1 MKRFSGALLAGGLLF
16 AALPAAAQSAIRP
29 GGSVQGVLN
38 ASDRALEDGSYF
50 ECFALQAQAGQ
61 RVSVTLRSNDFDA
74 FLAVVQGRDCSAGEA
89 VETDDDS
96 AGGTD
101 SRVETTLGSGP
112 YSIRVN
118 TLGGG
123 ETGAYTLSMAVAA
136 AAAPPPRVRPVL
148 LRAPD
153 NLWGHLTEGDPIAD
167 DDSLYDC
174 YAFDARAGQTAT
186 ISMMSDEFDAYL
198 SLHEGEMCDAQ
209 IGSDDDGLG
218 DGTDARIQHRFDRS
232 GRYSFRAN
240 SLEGGETGAYR
251 LVLEVR

>member
-16 AALPAAAQSAIRP
+16 AAHPAAAQSAIHP
-29 GGSVQGVLN
+29 GGSAQGVLD
-38 ASDRALEDGSYF
+38 ARDRVLEDGSYF
-50 ECFALQAQAGQ
+50 ECFALQAQAGE
-61 RVSVTLRSNDFDA
+61 RVGITLRSTDFDA
-74 FLAVVQGRDCSAGEA
+74 YLAVVQGRDCSASET

-101 SRVETTLGSGP
+101 SRIQMTLGSGP

-123 ETGAYTLSMAVAA
+123 ETGAYTLSVDAA
-136 AAAPPPRVRPVL
+136 GPAPRVRPVL

-153 NLWGHLTEGDPIAD
+153 SLWGYLTEGDAIAD
-167 DDSLYDC
+167 DDSLFDC
-174 YAFDARAGQTAT
+174 YAFDARAGETAD
-186 ISMMSDEFDAYL
+186 ISMMSEEFDAYL
-198 SLHEGEMCDAQ
+198 SLHEGEMCDSQ
-209 IGSDDDGLG
+209 IDSDDDGLG

-240 SLEGGETGAYR
+240 SLGGGETGAYR